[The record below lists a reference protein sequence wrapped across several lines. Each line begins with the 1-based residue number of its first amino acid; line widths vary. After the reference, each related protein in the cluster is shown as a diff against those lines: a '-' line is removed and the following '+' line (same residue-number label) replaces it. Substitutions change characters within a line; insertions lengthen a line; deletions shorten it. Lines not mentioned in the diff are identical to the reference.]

1 MFYKGI
7 VDCMTRSANE
17 WRTFYESDDPEAQ
30 HVPDYEDKI
39 NADQTIGHFL
49 HMTLVRSIRED
60 RAVIAANKFV
70 SRVLSDEF
78 VAPVSD

>member
-17 WRTFYESDDPEAQ
+17 WRNLYESDDPEGQ
-30 HVPDYEDKI
+30 HIPDYEDKI

-49 HMTLVRSIRED
+49 HLNLIRAIRED
-60 RAVIAANKFV
+60 RAVVASNKFV
-70 SRVLSDEF
+70 SRCLSEEF

>member
-17 WRTFYESDDPEAQ
+17 WRAFYESDDPEAQ

-39 NADQTIGHFL
+39 NAD
-49 HMTLVRSIRED
+49 
-60 RAVIAANKFV
+60 
-70 SRVLSDEF
+70 
-78 VAPVSD
+78 